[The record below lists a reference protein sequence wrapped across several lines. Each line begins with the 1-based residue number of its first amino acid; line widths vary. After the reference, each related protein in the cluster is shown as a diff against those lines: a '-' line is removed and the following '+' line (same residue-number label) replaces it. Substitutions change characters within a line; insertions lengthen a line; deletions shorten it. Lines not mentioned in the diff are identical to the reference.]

1 MAIPFRK
8 EKLAA
13 QIVREV
19 SDIILKEMKDP
30 RMGFATVTRAVVS
43 PDYKYA
49 KVFISVLGNE
59 KKKKLSLDAFKHA
72 EGFFQRE
79 LSRRLM
85 LRQAPEISFV
95 RDDSIDKTFKMV
107 NLINKLAEERKASSA
122 RRGGAS
128 EDDRAGGEGEGE
140 EE

>member
-1 MAIPFRK
+1 MAIPYRK

-19 SDIILKEMKDP
+19 SDIIFKEMKDP
-30 RMGFATVTRAVVS
+30 RLGFATVTRAEVS

-49 KVFISVLGNE
+49 KVFVSVMGNE

-79 LSRRLM
+79 LSKRLK

-95 RDDSIDKTFKMV
+95 RDDTIDKTFKMV
-107 NLINKLAEERKASSA
+107 SLINKLAKERK
-122 RRGGAS
+122 
-128 EDDRAGGEGEGE
+128 ERAGGDGEASGE

>member
-1 MAIPFRK
+1 MAIPYRR

-19 SDIILKEMKDP
+19 SDIIFREMKDP
-30 RMGFATVTRAVVS
+30 RLGFATVTRAVVS
-43 PDYKYA
+43 PDYKHA
-49 KVFISVLGNE
+49 KVFVSVMGSE

-72 EGFFQRE
+72 EGFFQSQ
-79 LSRRLM
+79 LSRRLK
-85 LRQAPEISFV
+85 LRSAPEVTFE

-107 NLINKLAEERKASSA
+107 DLINKLARERKA
-122 RRGGAS
+122 RGDVA
-128 EDDRAGGEGEGE
+128 GE